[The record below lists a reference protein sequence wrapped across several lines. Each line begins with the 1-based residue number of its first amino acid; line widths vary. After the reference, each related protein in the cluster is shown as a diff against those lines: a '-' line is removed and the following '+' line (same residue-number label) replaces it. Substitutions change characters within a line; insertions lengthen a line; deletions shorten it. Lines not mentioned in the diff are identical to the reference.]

1 MEHYICY
8 QDENGNPAYREATEE
23 EIAAMQAMPEK
34 SDWLH
39 DYPLR
44 IVAPKTLALDYPQF
58 YVWFMLNDLPMEKLG
73 DNVHIYINEIMPEH
87 QSLIDSL
94 NGVITIEKRN
104 G

>member
-1 MEHYICY
+1 MKKIVFNCKEGTVTEVELT
-8 QDENGNPAYREATEE
+8 DEELVPILTY
-23 EIAAMQAMPEK
+23 

-39 DYPLR
+39 NYPLR
-44 IVAPKTLALDYPQF
+44 IIAPKALALQYPNL